1 MSPVVVEPRWVPD
14 PAFTLMEVSV
24 QFMEVDVD
32 ITDSVLRLTVP
43 GALREGQVK
52 EGILKKVSPP
62 GLGEEGNYRRPA
74 EDCPFF
80 LSYPKALGMM
90 QLDSCVRKFALV
102 NQQLDLSVSTHASQK
117 LID

>member
-62 GLGEEGNYRRPA
+62 GLGEEGNYRRGNS
-74 EDCPFF
+74 
-80 LSYPKALGMM
+80 LHKGMEI
-90 QLDSCVRKFALV
+90 DIYSCRREPRRV
-102 NQQLDLSVSTHASQK
+102 
-117 LID
+117 